1 MKKVFGLIISV
12 FSISLFSNQVLWY
25 EWDKC
30 VLDEGINP
38 VEIEKPVIEEPLNV
52 PIQEKVDYSY
62 LRKETRVAAMF
73 TKMWLDWENDRY
85 IVADLAWIANYK
97 WTKNQNVKLRNFL
110 LENLNDVEGLKD
122 VIADKKWIPNVWDCD
137 TTPAPTPLI
146 EKWVSVVFWDEIVTA
161 YKWAVS
167 VWIAAGDEIEEA
179 GLDQPIT
186 KSEFVDMLLAFVGKN
201 SWSSTGENEKFT
213 ENVHELQELWIITSW
228 FELLPPKSFL
238 TKTESLATFS
248 KLMFW
253 DKIKDWKDMS
263 EYLTVLESLW
273 FINGFNPNQYEL
285 KRTVITNLYNIKW
298 ISAVSSEEDD
308 NTKKVEEV
316 SNTSVKEDANSAGV
330 ELYEKLKSEYKETN
344 AAKEVDETKWTLT
357 VKEMEAKV
365 TPEELEV
372 SLENLAKEG
381 VKIVHLGFR
390 TDDYKQR
397 LVQRAYELWGID
409 FVHMLECENGNWNIE
424 AVWDWGHAFG
434 LCQMNNRFHRDFP
447 EDYNEDWMVQLEY
460 CYKKWSTGT
469 KFYGPDR
476 RIKGKRCADYV
487 EDRFT
492 LL

>member
-1 MKKVFGLIISV
+1 MKKVFGLIIFV
-12 FSISLFSNQVLWY
+12 FSVALFFNQVLWY
-25 EWDKC
+25 EWDDC
-30 VLDEGINP
+30 VLAGWIKS
-38 VEIEKPVIEEPLNV
+38 VVST
-52 PIQEKVDYSY
+52 QEKVDYSY
-62 LRKETRVAAMF
+62 LRKETRVAVMF
-73 TKMWLDWENDRY
+73 TKIWLNWESDKY
-85 IVADLAWIANYK
+85 IVADLAWIKDYK

-110 LENLNDVEGLKD
+110 LENLNDVEELKD
-122 VIADKKWIPNVWDCD
+122 AVANKKWISGAWDCD
-137 TTPAPTPLI
+137 TVSAPMSLI
-146 EKWVSVVFWDEIVTA
+146 EKWVSVVLWDELVTA

-167 VWIAAGDEIEEA
+167 VWIVAGDEIEEA

-186 KSEFVDMLLAFVGKN
+186 KSEFIDMLLAFVGKS

-213 ENVHELQELWIITSW
+213 ENVHELQELWIVTSW

-263 EYLTVLESLW
+263 DFLIVLENLW

-285 KRTVITNLYNIKW
+285 KKTVIINLYNIKW
-298 ISAVSSEEDD
+298 ITTVPSVVKDDTKEVEDY
-308 NTKKVEEV
+308 
-316 SNTSVKEDANSAGV
+316 VKENTNNAGV

-344 AAKEVDETKWTLT
+344 SAKEVDETKGTLT
-357 VKEMEAKV
+357 VKEMEVKV
-365 TPEELEV
+365 VPEELEV
-372 SLENLAKEG
+372 SLEDLAKEG